1 MTLQVLHKE
10 TKSLITTRYDGRN
23 EIKMNNKVELK
34 KAIITSFYIIAI
46 VICIF
51 GIVQYKQYKTYT
63 SNLNKKILSI
73 ITKINEKYPDISQ
86 NEIMDILNNKE
97 EVDISTLREFGID
110 AEEESIIFENER
122 YFLTYLILDLSILV
136 TLAITMILVFLVYN
150 HSKDKKLE
158 EITRYME
165 EINSGKYKLDIEDNT
180 EDELSIL
187 KNEVYKTTIMLK
199 EIAENS
205 KQDKVNLKNSLSDI
219 SHQLK
224 TPLTSISIML
234 DNILDNPE
242 MNKETRDEFIKD
254 IKREI
259 ININFLVNSLLKLS
273 KLDANSVKFINKE
286 EKVENIINESIKNVS
301 TLCDLKDIKINVI
314 GQVESE
320 ICCDLKWQVEAI
332 TNILKNAIEHT
343 KVNSKIDITYEKNK
357 IYTQIKIKDYGVG
370 ISEKDLPHIF
380 DRFYKGEKSSSESVG
395 IGLALAKSIIES
407 TGGYVEAESEEGK
420 GTIFTIKYF

>member
-1 MTLQVLHKE
+1 MILQVLHKE

-34 KAIITSFYIIAI
+34 KAIIISFYIIAI

-63 SNLNKKILSI
+63 INLNEKILSI
-73 ITKINEKYPDISQ
+73 ITKVNEKYPNISQ
-86 NEIMDILNNKE
+86 NEIMEILNNKE
-97 EVDISTLREFGID
+97 DIDISTLREFGID

-136 TLAITMILVFLVYN
+136 ALAITIILVFLVYN

-165 EINSGKYKLDIEDNT
+165 EINNGKYKLDIEDNT

-234 DNILDNPE
+234 DNVLDNPE
-242 MNKETRDEFIKD
+242 MDKETRNEFIKD

-286 EKVENIINESIKNVS
+286 EKVGNIIKESIKNVS

-314 GQVESE
+314 GQAECE
-320 ICCDLKWQVEAI
+320 ICCDLKWQVEAL
-332 TNILKNAIEHT
+332 TNILKNAIEHSKT
-343 KVNSKIDITYEKNK
+343 TSKIDIICEQNK
-357 IYTQIKIKDYGVG
+357 IYTELKIRDYGVG

-380 DRFYKGEKSSSESVG
+380 ERFYKGEKSLSESVG

>member
-1 MTLQVLHKE
+1 MILQVLQEK

-23 EIKMNNKVELK
+23 EIKMKNKIELK
-34 KAIITSFYIIAI
+34 KTIIISFYIIAI

-63 SNLNKKILSI
+63 SNLNEKILSI
-73 ITKINEKYPDISQ
+73 ITKINEKYPDITQ

-97 EVDISTLREFGID
+97 EVDILVLREFGID
-110 AEEESIIFENER
+110 AEKESIIFENEK

-136 TLAITMILVFLVYN
+136 ALAITMILVFLVYN

-165 EINSGKYKLDIEDNT
+165 DINSGKYKLDIEDNT

-187 KNEVYKTTIMLK
+187 KNEVYKTTITLK

-205 KQDKVNLKNSLSDI
+205 KQDKANLKDSLSDI

-234 DNILDNPE
+234 DNVLDNPE
-242 MNKETRDEFIKD
+242 MNKETRNEFIKD

-259 ININFLVNSLLKLS
+259 INVNFLVNSLLKLS

-301 TLCDLKDIKINVI
+301 ILCDLKDIKINVI

-320 ICCDLKWQVEAI
+320 ICCDLKWQVEAL
-332 TNILKNAIEHT
+332 TNILKNAIEHS
-343 KVNSKIDITYEKNK
+343 KVSSNVDIICEQNK
-357 IYTQIKIKDYGVG
+357 IYTEIKIKDYGVG

-380 DRFYKGEKSSSESVG
+380 ERFYKGEKSSSESVG

-407 TGGYVEAESEEGK
+407 NGGYVEAESEEWK

>member
-370 ISEKDLPHIF
+370 ISEKTYHTFLKDFI
-380 DRFYKGEKSSSESVG
+380 KEKNPQV
-395 IGLALAKSIIES
+395 K
-407 TGGYVEAESEEGK
+407 V
-420 GTIFTIKYF
+420 